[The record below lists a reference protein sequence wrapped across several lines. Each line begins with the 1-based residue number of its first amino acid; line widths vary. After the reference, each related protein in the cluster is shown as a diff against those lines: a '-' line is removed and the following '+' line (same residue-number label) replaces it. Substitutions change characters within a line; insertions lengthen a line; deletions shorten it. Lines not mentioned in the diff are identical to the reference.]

1 MIVLKNI
8 WKEYKLDHEI
18 VFTALKNVNVKID
31 KGEFVS
37 IIGPSGSG
45 KSTLMHVIGLLD
57 HLSRGSISIEGKDI
71 SKLSDDEIS
80 MLRNE
85 YIGFVF
91 QQFNLINNLTVLE
104 NILLPTIYTRKKL
117 KYNPKEKALEII
129 ERFGLKGKET
139 SYPNRISGGQQQRVA
154 MARSLIMAPDLILAD
169 EPTGNLD
176 TKSGKEILKL
186 LTELN
191 AQEKITIVIVTHDQY
206 VADITKRQ
214 IKIIDGEVVWD
225 ILHLF

>member
-1 MIVLKNI
+1 MIILKNI
-8 WKEYKLDHEI
+8 WKEYKLDHEL
-18 VFTALKNVNVKID
+18 VFTALKQINLKIE
-31 KGEFVS
+31 KGELLS

-45 KSTLMHVIGLLD
+45 KSTLMHLIGLLD
-57 HLSRGSISIEGKDI
+57 HPTRGSISFEGKDI
-71 SKLSDDEIS
+71 SKLSDDKIS

-139 SYPNRISGGQQQRVA
+139 SYPNKISGGQQQRVA
-154 MARSLIMAPDLILAD
+154 MARSLIMTPDLILAD

-186 LTELN
+186 LIELN
-191 AQEKITIVIVTHDQY
+191 NQEKITVIIVTHDQY

-214 IKIIDGEVVWD
+214 IKIIDGEIV
-225 ILHLF
+225 

>member
-8 WKEYKLDHEI
+8 WKEYKLDHEL
-18 VFTALKNVNVKID
+18 VFTALKKINVKID
-31 KGEFVS
+31 KGELLS

-57 HLSRGSISIEGKDI
+57 HPSRGSIHFEGKDI

-85 YIGFVF
+85 YVGFVF

-117 KYNPKEKALEII
+117 KYNPRERALEII

-139 SYPNRISGGQQQRVA
+139 SFPNKISGGQQQRVA
-154 MARSLIMAPDLILAD
+154 MARSLIMTPDLILAD

-186 LTELN
+186 LKELN
-191 AQEKITIVIVTHDQY
+191 VQEKMTVIIVTHDQY

-214 IKIIDGEVVWD
+214 IKIIDGEIV
-225 ILHLF
+225 

>member
-1 MIVLKNI
+1 MIILKNI
-8 WKEYKLDHEI
+8 WKEYKLDHEL
-18 VFTALKNVNVKID
+18 VFTALKQINLKIE
-31 KGEFVS
+31 KGELLS

-45 KSTLMHVIGLLD
+45 KSTLMHLIGLLD
-57 HLSRGSISIEGKDI
+57 HPTRGSISFEGKDI
-71 SKLSDDEIS
+71 SKLSDDKIS

-117 KYNPKEKALEII
+117 KYNPKERALEII
-129 ERFGLKGKET
+129 EKFGLKGKET
-139 SYPNRISGGQQQRVA
+139 SYPNKISGGQQQRVA
-154 MARSLIMAPDLILAD
+154 MARSLIMTPDLILAD

-186 LTELN
+186 LIELN
-191 AQEKITIVIVTHDQY
+191 NQEKITVIIVTHDQY

-214 IKIIDGEVVWD
+214 IKIIDGEIVWH
-225 ILHLF
+225 IFHLF

>member
-1 MIVLKNI
+1 MIILKNI
-8 WKEYKLDHEI
+8 WKEYKLDHEL
-18 VFTALKNVNVKID
+18 VFTALKQINLKIE
-31 KGEFVS
+31 KGELLS

-45 KSTLMHVIGLLD
+45 KSTLMHLIGLLD
-57 HLSRGSISIEGKDI
+57 HPTRGSISFEGKDI
-71 SKLSDDEIS
+71 SKLSDDKIS

-139 SYPNRISGGQQQRVA
+139 SYPNKISGGQQQRVA
-154 MARSLIMAPDLILAD
+154 MARSLIMTPDLILAD

-186 LTELN
+186 LIELN
-191 AQEKITIVIVTHDQY
+191 VQEKMTVVIVTHDQY

-214 IKIIDGEVVWD
+214 IKIIDGEIV
-225 ILHLF
+225 

>member
-1 MIVLKNI
+1 MIILKNI
-8 WKEYKLDHEI
+8 WKEYKLDHEL
-18 VFTALKNVNVKID
+18 VFTALKQINLKIE
-31 KGEFVS
+31 KGELLS

-45 KSTLMHVIGLLD
+45 KSTLMHLIGLLD
-57 HLSRGSISIEGKDI
+57 HPTRGSISFEGKDI
-71 SKLSDDEIS
+71 SKLSDDKIS

-117 KYNPKEKALEII
+117 KYNPKERALEII
-129 ERFGLKGKET
+129 EKFGLKGKET
-139 SYPNRISGGQQQRVA
+139 SYPNKISGGQQQRVA
-154 MARSLIMAPDLILAD
+154 MARSLIMTPDLILAD

-186 LTELN
+186 LIELN
-191 AQEKITIVIVTHDQY
+191 NQEKITVIIVTHDQY

-214 IKIIDGEVVWD
+214 IKIIDGEIV
-225 ILHLF
+225 

>member
-1 MIVLKNI
+1 MIILKNI
-8 WKEYKLDHEI
+8 WKEYKLDHEL
-18 VFTALKNVNVKID
+18 VFTALKQINLKIE
-31 KGEFVS
+31 KGELLS

-45 KSTLMHVIGLLD
+45 KSTLMHLIGLLD
-57 HLSRGSISIEGKDI
+57 HPTRGSISFEGKDI
-71 SKLSDDEIS
+71 SKLSDDKIS

-139 SYPNRISGGQQQRVA
+139 SYPNKISGGQQQRVA
-154 MARSLIMAPDLILAD
+154 MARSLIMTPDLILAD

-186 LTELN
+186 LIELN
-191 AQEKITIVIVTHDQY
+191 NQEK
-206 VADITKRQ
+206 
-214 IKIIDGEVVWD
+214 
-225 ILHLF
+225 LL